1 MFVFQNTG
9 ARPSS
14 NSDHGGSD
22 TLQPSPH
29 QAPLNSCKQDDGKGE
44 FNLAKFVYPYSF
56 SFCSTTAAGAAVAA
70 AARTVEGDLW
80 QVTTTPAR
88 PGCRR
93 WWRRMAAAPVPLRR
107 LQEESVAIDRSFDRP
122 LALHSFVA
130 KSWVVNW
137 PATRRFRGAPAV
149 RAALC
154 VGVTA
159 SGRRRVYRD
168 G

>member
-1 MFVFQNTG
+1 LFVFQNTG

-70 AARTVEGDLW
+70 AARTVEEDLR

-88 PGCRR
+88 SGCRR
-93 WWRRMAAAPVPLRR
+93 WWWRRMAAAPVPLRR

-130 KSWVVNW
+130 KI
-137 PATRRFRGAPAV
+137 
-149 RAALC
+149 
-154 VGVTA
+154 VGGELAGDETVPWC
-159 SGRRRVYRD
+159 SGRSSSAVCGRHRLRPPACI
-168 G
+168 